1 MFKGMIKCN
10 ILLILNT
17 VKMPLLTNL
26 YSKDICSS
34 ELLHEYRT
42 STEIFVINNFLE
54 NRKYKC
60 IYIHDIKQRQDN
72 SKLKFVFSTSKYQL
86 FCLNSCKIFYL
97 FTKDN

>member
-1 MFKGMIKCN
+1 MILSLFYIMYIYTFVLPIFQKVINDKNHKGMIKCN

-42 STEIFVINNFLE
+42 STEFAVMSYYMSAI
-54 NRKYKC
+54 
-60 IYIHDIKQRQDN
+60 
-72 SKLKFVFSTSKYQL
+72 
-86 FCLNSCKIFYL
+86 
-97 FTKDN
+97 